1 MTGVPRRVERHGAPA
16 QSMRRVV
23 FGMLSMLGLALAA
36 VGGLK
41 LLEARHINTL
51 LGYSEDNASWAV
63 HQLEAEYQRLQIAL
77 LAAQRQAPG
86 ALAEAALRYETFASR
101 KDVLASGAFHR
112 NLKELPAYPALM
124 AAFDRMLA
132 ANDPM
137 MADGLQSGEV
147 PTLVAAAAAMATPV
161 HDMVLAENALV
172 NRIESESRR
181 RIVLVRNISLVTLG
195 ILGALLLGFAVYA
208 LVVLRRARESEIALG
223 RSETALRSALQ
234 QAQSANAAK
243 SAFLANMSHELR
255 TPLNAVI
262 GFSEFLELS
271 ASDRLDER
279 QRSYLGDIRASGRH
293 LLDILSTILEL
304 SKLEAGKVEL
314 QIEQVPARELIEECM
329 RMLAPRAADGGI
341 AMEAAGLERLP
352 PIAGDHTRLR
362 QIFINLLSNAVK
374 YSEPGR
380 RVRIV
385 GGEQG
390 EFVSVRVEDEGIGM
404 NGSDIALALKP
415 FERIRNAQTMRQEG
429 VGLGLTIVKTLV
441 DIHGGQLEI
450 ESELGR
456 GTAVTVRLPA
466 GAARPSTVAGDGG
479 TQVAPDTPSARL
491 RRVVAAD

>member
-1 MTGVPRRVERHGAPA
+1 MTGAARRFERHGAPA

-23 FGMLSMLGLALAA
+23 FGMLSMLGLALAVVA
-36 VGGLK
+36 ALK

-63 HQLEAEYQRLQIAL
+63 HQLEAEYQRLEIAL
-77 LAAQRQAPG
+77 LAAQHEAPG
-86 ALAEAALRYETFASR
+86 ALKEAALRYETFISR
-101 KDVLASGAFHR
+101 KNVLASGVFHR

-132 ANDPM
+132 SNDPM
-137 MADGLQSGEV
+137 MADGLQAGEV
-147 PTLVAAAAAMATPV
+147 AALVAAAAAMAAPV

-172 NRIESESRR
+172 NRIEGESRV

-195 ILGALLLGFAVYA
+195 ILGALLLGFAAYA
-208 LVVLRRARESEIALG
+208 LVVLRRARESELALG
-223 RSETALRSALQ
+223 RSEDALRSALQ

-262 GFSEFLELS
+262 GFSEFLEIS
-271 ASDRLDER
+271 ASDRLEER
-279 QRSYLGDIRASGRH
+279 QRGYLADIRASGRH

-314 QIEQVPARELIEECM
+314 QIEQVPARELIAECV

-341 AMEAAGLERLP
+341 VLEAIGLDGLSS
-352 PIAGDHTRLR
+352 IAGDHTRLR

-374 YSEPGR
+374 YSSEGG
-380 RVRIV
+380 RVRVV
-385 GGEQG
+385 GSEAGG
-390 EFVSVRVEDEGIGM
+390 FITVRVEDEGIGM
-404 NGSDIALALKP
+404 NSADIETALRP
-415 FERIRNAQTMRQEG
+415 FERIRNAQTVSREG

-450 ESELGR
+450 RSELGH
-456 GTAVTVRLPA
+456 GTIVAVRLPA
-466 GAARPSTVAGDGG
+466 GSSRPPAMAGDGG
-479 TQVAPDTPSARL
+479 PRAPSDDQPAKL
-491 RRVVAAD
+491 RRVVAPG